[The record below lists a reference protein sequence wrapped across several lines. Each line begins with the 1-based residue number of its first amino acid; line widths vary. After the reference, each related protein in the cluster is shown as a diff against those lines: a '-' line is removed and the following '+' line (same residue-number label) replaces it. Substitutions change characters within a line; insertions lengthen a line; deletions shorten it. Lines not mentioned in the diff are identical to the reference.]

1 MIEFPQILCDNVIIE
16 KIEKHQT
23 KGNQMTKQLTSNDKQ
38 NLKKILELND
48 KSKFRFW
55 YLSKTNRFM
64 NKPSFGDVGNVSML
78 IDNVYDKRSD
88 RLFDFADK
96 YRNEIKEYLI
106 ENNTLWMN
114 ENGKSFDFEDD

>member
-1 MIEFPQILCDNVIIE
+1 MI
-16 KIEKHQT
+16 
-23 KGNQMTKQLTSNDKQ
+23 KQLTSNDKK

-48 KSKFRFW
+48 NSKFRFW
-55 YLSKTNRFM
+55 YLSKSNRFM

-88 RLFDFADK
+88 RIFDFADK
-96 YRNEIKEYLI
+96 YRKEIKEYLI

-114 ENGKSFDFEDD
+114 ENGKSFDFEED

>member
-1 MIEFPQILCDNVIIE
+1 
-16 KIEKHQT
+16 
-23 KGNQMTKQLTSNDKQ
+23 
-38 NLKKILELND
+38 
-48 KSKFRFW
+48 
-55 YLSKTNRFM
+55 M